1 MALTW
6 LSNLFNGGGNTY
18 KPPSYIGV
26 GSGSAYQKVVN
37 QPKQNAYASR
47 MTAMARYYR
56 NANANG
62 VAQVRAIDNMQPAYN
77 QNRNFLNTQQSN
89 RATTNRYQ
97 AQADAYKLYL
107 DNARRGY
114 NAAGERLSTQAA
126 YWQAINSYDLPT
138 NQQPVGNQYGY
149 GGGYGGYGGYG
160 GGYGGDYGGAS
171 AATMPDWYSNF
182 LGQMNWRI

>member
-26 GSGSAYQKVVN
+26 GSGSAYQKVIN

-97 AQADAYKLYL
+97 AQYDAYQQYIT
-107 DNARRGY
+107 NARRGY
-114 NAAGERLSTQAA
+114 DAAGQRLTGQAA
-126 YWQAINSYDLPT
+126 DWMAQNAFNFPA
-138 NQQPVGNQYGY
+138 NQQPAGNQYGY
-149 GGGYGGYGGYG
+149 GGGYGGYGG
-160 GGYGGDYGGAS
+160 GYGEGG
-171 AATMPDWYSNF
+171 AATMPDWYNNF
-182 LGQMNWRI
+182 LSQMNWRI